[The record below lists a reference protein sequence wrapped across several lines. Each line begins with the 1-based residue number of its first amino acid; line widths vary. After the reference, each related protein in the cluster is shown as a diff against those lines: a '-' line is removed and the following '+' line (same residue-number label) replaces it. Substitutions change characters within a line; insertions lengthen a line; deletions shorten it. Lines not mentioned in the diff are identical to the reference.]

1 MNMHNLKDEISS
13 LLLRTV
19 DRFNSIR
26 TQINHVKNISDKN
39 NVSGCLELVD
49 DFIELAVKY
58 EKEDIER
65 LISFLEET
73 NIPEENLSY
82 KYFLITIRDND
93 YYMSLSTLG
102 DIFVKVL
109 GYEFTSFRFNFEN
122 FKISLQ
128 DLVCTIFSICQDGYS
143 DYVRKHLKICYTPEE
158 INDFIKNYGMKDNE
172 NYENRLFK
180 NDPQFKDVIHCDCNA
195 ESLIIKL
202 AFSKENNEY
211 EYIEEKSD
219 WIVI

>member
-1 MNMHNLKDEISS
+1 MNMHNLNDEIAS
-13 LLLRTV
+13 LLARSV
-19 DRFNSIR
+19 NRFNTIR
-26 TQINHVKNISDKN
+26 TQINHIKNIADKN
-39 NVSGCLELVD
+39 NVSGCIELVD
-49 DFIELAVKY
+49 DFIELAIKS

-65 LISFLEET
+65 LINFLEET

-109 GYEFTSFRFNFEN
+109 GYEFTSSRFNFEN
-122 FKISLQ
+122 FKTSLP
-128 DLVCTIFSICQDGYS
+128 DLVCTIFSICQDGHS

-172 NYENRLFK
+172 NYENQLFK

-202 AFSKENNEY
+202 AFSNENND
-211 EYIEEKSD
+211 YIEEKSD
-219 WIVI
+219 WLVI

>member
-1 MNMHNLKDEISS
+1 MNMHNLKDELSS

-26 TQINHVKNISDKN
+26 TQINYIKNISDKN
-39 NVSGCLELVD
+39 NVSGCLELAD
-49 DFIELAVKY
+49 DFIEVAVKY

-73 NIPEENLSY
+73 NIPEEKLSY

-109 GYEFTSFRFNFEN
+109 GYEFTSSRFNFEN
-122 FKISLQ
+122 FKISLP

-143 DYVRKHLKICYTPEE
+143 DYVRKHLKIYYTPKE
-158 INDFIKNYGMKDNE
+158 INEFIKNYGMKDNE

-180 NDPQFKDVIHCDCNA
+180 NDPKFKDVIHCDCNA

-202 AFSKENNEY
+202 AFSEENNEY

>member
-1 MNMHNLKDEISS
+1 MNIHNLKDNISS
-13 LLLRTV
+13 LSLRTV
-19 DRFNSIR
+19 GRLDDFRKH
-26 TQINHVKNISDKN
+26 INHIKNIDNKN
-39 NVSGCLELVD
+39 NIPECLALVE
-49 DFIELAVKY
+49 DFMEIEIKN
-58 EKEDIER
+58 EKEEFNR
-65 LISFLEET
+65 LIESLEET

-109 GYEFTSFRFNFEN
+109 GYEYTSDRFNFEN
-122 FKISLQ
+122 FKISLP
-128 DLVCTIFSICQDGYS
+128 DLVCTIFSICQDGHS
-143 DYVRKHLKICYTPEE
+143 DYVRKYLKICYTPEE
-158 INDFIKNYGMKDNE
+158 INDFIKKYGMEDNK

-202 AFSKENNEY
+202 AFSEENNEY
-211 EYIEEKSD
+211 EYIKEKSD